1 MGQCRWIFDPYFL
14 AQKAILSPMLL
25 HVTAQTFMK
34 KLIREN
40 LMKILCR
47 FLHNIF
53 LYNTIEALLCR
64 VSYYFPT

>member
-1 MGQCRWIFDPYFL
+1 MSFQAGVFSLQGQCRWIFDPYFL

-34 KLIREN
+34 KFIREN

-47 FLHNIF
+47 FF
-53 LYNTIEALLCR
+53 A
-64 VSYYFPT
+64 